1 MLKFFSSGVVP
12 HGLWFRNG
20 NCRRGVILLLCV
32 VLAGCVTGGLTRLA
46 GDLFVPPEQEIKLG
60 QQFAAE
66 IPNEYKI
73 CSDETIQAY
82 VRNVGAPI
90 ASAALKDRGD
100 ITYTFTVIDDPEQ
113 VNAFAVP
120 GGYIYVFTGL
130 MLFAENEAELASV
143 LGHEAGHIVGR
154 HSANQLGARMGLSLV
169 SSIAL
174 GQNPTLLQQ
183 IVASMATTGS
193 VLKFSRDDE
202 READSLGL
210 KYTIEGGYN
219 PSAMV
224 SFMQRLHKRA
234 GAGESEFAAF
244 LSTHPLTS
252 ERIENLQVEMA
263 RYGKPKG
270 VLNEKDLKRI
280 HERIK
285 ALPQESSTS
294 SADK

>member
-1 MLKFFSSGVVP
+1 MKISENRDSVFRRFDWGGLCGAKFAAI
-12 HGLWFRNG
+12 L
-20 NCRRGVILLLCV
+20 VI
-32 VLAGCVTGGLTRLA
+32 VLAGCATGGLTRLA

-66 IPNEYKI
+66 IPKEYKI
-73 CSDETIQAY
+73 CTDEVIQAY
-82 VRNVGAPI
+82 VRDVGTQI
-90 ASAALKDRGD
+90 ATAASKDRSD
-100 ITYTFTVIDDPEQ
+100 VTYTFTVIDDPEQ

-154 HSANQLGARMGLSLV
+154 HSANQLGARIGLSLV
-169 SSIAL
+169 SSVAL

-210 KYTIEGGYN
+210 KYTIQGGYDPN
-219 PSAMV
+219 AMV
-224 SFMQRLHKRA
+224 SFMQRLHKKS
-234 GAGESEFAAF
+234 GAGDSEVAAF

-252 ERIENLQVEMA
+252 ERIGNLQVEMA
-263 RYGKPKG
+263 KYGKTKG
-270 VLNEKDLKRI
+270 TLNEKAFKRI
-280 HERIK
+280 QEQIK
-285 ALPQESSTS
+285 ALPKDGSATST
-294 SADK
+294 AK